1 MGIREEETLTPFL
14 RGKIKIIQSKE
25 GYRFNIDSLLLA
37 SFVKIT
43 DRPSKLIDL
52 GTGSGIILILL
63 GLKYKK
69 VQLYGVELQES
80 LFSQA
85 WRNINLNN
93 IKAQLFKGDIREIKR
108 IFRPENFDYVVFNP
122 PYHQP
127 PSQVEKTEKN
137 VARFEIEGKIKD
149 FVKASS
155 FLLKNGGKLFAIVPS
170 SRFSEFITYLIE
182 QNIQPK
188 RYRAIHPTIT
198 ENATHILVEGIKG
211 GKTGGETV
219 EKPLI
224 VYEDSYKKIYTPEVE
239 FILEKFCE

>member
-1 MGIREEETLTPFL
+1 MEIKEEETLTPFL

-63 GLKYKK
+63 SLKYKK
-69 VQLYGVELQES
+69 VQLYGIELQES

-85 WRNINLNN
+85 WRNIHINN
-93 IKAQLFKGDIREIKR
+93 IKAQLFKGDVREIKR
-108 IFRPENFDYVVFNP
+108 IFRSESFEYAVFNP

-127 PSQVEKTEKN
+127 PLDIEKTEKN
-137 VARFEIEGKIKD
+137 IARFEIEGKIKD

-155 FLLKNGGKLFAIVPS
+155 YLLKNGGKLFAIIPS
-170 SRFSEFITYLIE
+170 SRFSEFITSLIE

-188 RYRAIHPTIT
+188 RYRTVHPTID
-198 ENATHILVEGIKG
+198 ESATHVLLEGIKG
-211 GKTGGETV
+211 GKSGGETV
-219 EKPLI
+219 EKA
-224 VYEDSYKKIYTPEVE
+224 SYC
-239 FILEKFCE
+239 L